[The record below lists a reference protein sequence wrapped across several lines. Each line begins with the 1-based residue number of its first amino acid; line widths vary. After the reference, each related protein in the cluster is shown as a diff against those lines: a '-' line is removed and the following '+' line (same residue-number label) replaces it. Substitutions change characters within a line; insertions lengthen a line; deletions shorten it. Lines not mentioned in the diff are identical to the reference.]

1 MKDLQKL
8 TDEQLVG
15 LYKGKT
21 VKAFDQLY
29 LRYKDNINATAHKY
43 KMYGVDFD
51 DLVQEGAWGLFN
63 ASMKYDSERQGASSF
78 KTYAH
83 LCIKSFM
90 INAINKAKTDKNKP
104 INESDS
110 LDDGTES
117 VESEQQQSPE
127 DDIIEKES
135 EKEFLVNINA
145 QLSTFEKKVF
155 NLMIQGYKY
164 QEIAQELNV
173 SAKSVDNAMQRIKGK
188 VKKL

>member
-1 MKDLQKL
+1 MKDLEKL
-8 TDEQLVG
+8 TDEQLVA
-15 LYKGKT
+15 LYNGKMF
-21 VKAFDQLY
+21 KAFDQLL
-29 LRYKDNINATAHKY
+29 LRYKDHINAAAHKY

-51 DLVQEGAWGLFN
+51 DLVQEGSLGLFT
-63 ASMKYDSERQGASSF
+63 AMLKYNGERQGASSF

-117 VESEQQQSPE
+117 VEGESQQSPE

-135 EKEFLVNINA
+135 ENEFLDNINA

-155 NLMIQGYKY
+155 NLMRHIWMESVHMTKK
-164 QEIAQELNV
+164 IISAAQPF
-173 SAKSVDNAMQRIKGK
+173 
-188 VKKL
+188 

>member
-1 MKDLQKL
+1 MKDLEKL
-8 TDEQLVG
+8 TDEQLVA
-15 LYKGKT
+15 LYNGKMF
-21 VKAFDQLY
+21 KAFDQLL
-29 LRYKDNINATAHKY
+29 LRYKDHINAAAHKY

-51 DLVQEGAWGLFN
+51 DLVQEGSLGLFT
-63 ASMKYDSERQGASSF
+63 AMLKYNGERQGASSF

-104 INESDS
+104 LNESDS
-110 LDDGTES
+110 LDDWTES
-117 VESEQQQSPE
+117 VEGESQQSPE

-145 QLSTFEKKVF
+145 KLSAFEKQVF
-155 NLMIQGYKY
+155 ILMINGYKY
-164 QEIAQELNV
+164 QEISQKLNV

>member
-1 MKDLQKL
+1 MKDLEKL

-15 LYKGKT
+15 LYKSKT

-29 LRYKDNINATAHKY
+29 LRYKDNISATAHKY

-83 LCIKSFM
+83 LCIRSC
-90 INAINKAKTDKNKP
+90 IITAINNAKSNKNKP
-104 INESDS
+104 LNESDS
-110 LDDGTES
+110 LDDGTEF
-117 VESEQQQSPE
+117 VEIESQQSPE

-145 QLSTFEKKVF
+145 KLSAFEKQVF
-155 NLMIQGYKY
+155 ILMINGYKY
-164 QEIAQELNV
+164 QEISQKLNV